1 MTMRVAMISPYPF
14 VGAPPRGGVENSA
27 VRLVEGLTE
36 HGVEVDVISTGSPA
50 RETRDGIIVR
60 RAPAR
65 RLTTARLLLPWRA
78 DVQRI
83 LAPLGVDL
91 VHGQGLMPPGMA
103 ATDVPRARCPRVV
116 TAHGNRRQ
124 DARSDFSGLS
134 ALVRGTLVHQLSAA
148 AARRADVVI
157 GVHPDWQV
165 NVPVL
170 PRRYVHVPN
179 IVDDLFY
186 EADRRPRS
194 GRVLYCGGSSVIKG
208 WELLVRAW
216 PYLLEDVPY
225 ARLDGAR
232 FGSAATHADD
242 IPRAQIRGWL
252 TAHEL
257 RAALEVAEVLVM
269 PSRFEVAPVLMS
281 EAWAAGIPVVAASV
295 GGIPGMARGAAVLSD
310 REPRPFAQAIAD
322 ILLHRIDV
330 DAIVAEGRRRA
341 EAHRQANVVRA
352 HLELYEELVA

>member
-1 MTMRVAMISPYPF
+1 M
-14 VGAPPRGGVENSA
+14 SA
-27 VRLVEGLTE
+27 VRLVEGLME
-36 HGVEVDVISTGSPA
+36 HGVDVDVISTGSPA
-50 RETRDGIIVR
+50 RETRDGVVVR

-78 DVQRI
+78 DVRRI
-83 LAPLGVDL
+83 LASLRVDL
-91 VHGQGLMPPGMA
+91 VHAQGLMPPGVA
-103 ATDVPRARCPRVV
+103 ATDVPPTRCPRVV

-134 ALVRGTLVHQLSAA
+134 GFLRGTLVNQLSAA
-148 AARRADVVI
+148 AARRADLVI

-165 NVPVL
+165 NVPVQ

-225 ARLDGAR
+225 ARLEGAR
-232 FGSAATHADD
+232 FDSADPHARV
-242 IPRAQIRGWL
+242 IPGAEIRGWL

-257 RAALEVAEVLVM
+257 RAALERAEVVVM

-295 GGIPGMARGAAVLSD
+295 GGIPGMARGAAVLSE
-310 REPRPFAQAIAD
+310 REPRALARAIAD
-322 ILLHRIDV
+322 VLLRSVDV
-330 DAIVAEGRRRA
+330 DAVVAEGRRKA
-341 EAHRQANVVRA
+341 EAYRQGNVVRA
-352 HLELYEELVA
+352 HLELYEELIAERAVRPGARLPRPR